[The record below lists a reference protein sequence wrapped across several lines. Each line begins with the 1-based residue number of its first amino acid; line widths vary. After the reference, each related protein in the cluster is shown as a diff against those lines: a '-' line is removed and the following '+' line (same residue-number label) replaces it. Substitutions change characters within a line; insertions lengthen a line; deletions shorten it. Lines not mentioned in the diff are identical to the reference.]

1 MIFELKNI
9 LWFFGI
15 IIIQIFFIDAL
26 DFGTY
31 SSFFSPII
39 ISFFIL
45 KMKLDTTILRLL
57 VYAFVLGFIT
67 DIFRNTLG
75 LNTSILLL
83 VAFLKPTFLFS
94 ISSNEDIEKDVELT
108 IFTIGITRFLLYFGI
123 SIFIYHLFFF
133 LLEQFSFY
141 NFSALFLRALINTI
155 SGLIFLVFLQY
166 VLIFKR

>member
-9 LWFFGI
+9 FWFLGL

-26 DFGTY
+26 DFGIY

-57 VYAFVLGFIT
+57 IYAFVLGLIT

-94 ISSNEDIEKDVELT
+94 ISSKEDIEKDVELT
-108 IFTIGITRFLLYFGI
+108 VFSIGITRFLLFSGI
-123 SIFIYHLFFF
+123 SIFTYHLLFFF
-133 LLEQFSFY
+133 LEQFSFN
-141 NFSALFLRALINTI
+141 NFPTLFLRALINTVP
-155 SGLIFLVFLQY
+155 GLIFLVFLQY
-166 VLIFKR
+166 IFIFKR

>member
-9 LWFFGI
+9 LWFFGL

-75 LNTSILLL
+75 LNTSILLF
-83 VAFLKPTFLFS
+83 VG
-94 ISSNEDIEKDVELT
+94 VCM
-108 IFTIGITRFLLYFGI
+108 
-123 SIFIYHLFFF
+123 
-133 LLEQFSFY
+133 
-141 NFSALFLRALINTI
+141 
-155 SGLIFLVFLQY
+155 
-166 VLIFKR
+166 

>member
-9 LWFFGI
+9 LWFFGL

-67 DIFRNTLG
+67 SFNP
-75 LNTSILLL
+75 NSI
-83 VAFLKPTFLFS
+83 
-94 ISSNEDIEKDVELT
+94 
-108 IFTIGITRFLLYFGI
+108 
-123 SIFIYHLFFF
+123 
-133 LLEQFSFY
+133 
-141 NFSALFLRALINTI
+141 
-155 SGLIFLVFLQY
+155 
-166 VLIFKR
+166 